1 MLRLVAIFLLLANI
15 GYYAWSGGWLRSWV
29 MAPIEQSEPQHL
41 AQQIAPAA
49 LRIIPVPGA
58 VPEASPA
65 ESGAVQAPP
74 QQTAPSEPAPAAPAS
89 AALENISAAPAA
101 PAPADT
107 PTAPAAPGEAVVLT
121 RAVTQPPVAA
131 SRGECL
137 QAGPFDPA
145 QAKVWRQAAA
155 ALPQGSWQLEP
166 SPVPG
171 RWMIYMGRF
180 ENADMLAK
188 KRLELRIR
196 KVAFDRTN
204 SPELEPGLSLGRFS
218 TEEAAQRGLTN
229 LSNRGVRTARVL
241 LERPESEVFNLRLPL
256 VDAALRAQ
264 LERMQSALAGKP
276 LRSCF

>member
-1 MLRLVAIFLLLANI
+1 MLRLVAIFLLLANL
-15 GYYAWSGGWLRSWV
+15 GYYAWSGGWLRSWG
-29 MAPIEQSEPQHL
+29 MAPMEQSEPQHL
-41 AQQIAPAA
+41 AQQIAAEA
-49 LRIIPVPGA
+49 LRIVPAPGA
-58 VPEASPA
+58 VPEVTPA
-65 ESGAVQAPP
+65 EPSAVPP
-74 QQTAPSEPAPAAPAS
+74 PSERPVPPEPAPVDTSPVPAAPAT
-89 AALENISAAPAA
+89 PAA
-101 PAPADT
+101 PA
-107 PTAPAAPGEAVVLT
+107 EAMVLA

-155 ALPQGSWQLEP
+155 ALPQGSWQLES

-180 ENADMLAK
+180 EDTDMLAK

-204 SPELEPGLSLGRFS
+204 NPELEPGLSLGRFS

-229 LSNRGVRTARVL
+229 LSNRGVRTARVI
-241 LERPESEVFNLRLPL
+241 LERPESEIFNLRLPL
-256 VDAALRAQ
+256 VDAALRTQ
-264 LERMQSALAGKP
+264 LERLQPALAGKP